1 MFFPLELDFVN
12 NNNTRNGTH
21 LLKIKNFLKKKKK
34 KKKNPYVLDHIFT
47 IKCNLSFLFEFLKTL
62 SLKRE
67 RIEIH
72 FTAESQPW
80 RSHPQKIQS
89 SSECL
94 NLT

>member
-12 NNNTRNGTH
+12 NNNTRNGTPLMTIT
-21 LLKIKNFLKKKKK
+21 LLLKKKKK